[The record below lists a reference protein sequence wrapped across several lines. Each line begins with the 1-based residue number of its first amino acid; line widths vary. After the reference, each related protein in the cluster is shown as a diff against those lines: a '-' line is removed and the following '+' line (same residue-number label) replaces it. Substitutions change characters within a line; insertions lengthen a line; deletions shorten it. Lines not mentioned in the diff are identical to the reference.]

1 MDREEEEVERQ
12 RAEDMADRARMLKE
26 EEIRRDQKASA
37 NRDLA
42 VWDGDQS
49 QSDAQQDDDEAQ
61 QDDDGADW

>member
-1 MDREEEEVERQ
+1 MSEMDREEEEAERQ
-12 RAEDMADRARMLKE
+12 RAEDLAERARMLEE

-49 QSDAQQDDDEAQ
+49 QSDEQGGVE
-61 QDDDGADW
+61 ADW